1 MDHGCGRLG
10 PRGARWRLRYTEG
23 IKPFPSEDP
32 DSSRISWDNPGVH
45 QNLTFPVQPDPWSGM
60 HRWLQKVRVEKTH
73 ADDEYGDVVVDTSLS
88 REVYEERSPDTLDVG
103 ARGPATAEFMMRPV
117 MPNRRANVVG
127 EN

>member
-1 MDHGCGRLG
+1 MGVVDLDHEGT
-10 PRGARWRLRYTEG
+10 RWPLRYTEG

-60 HRWLQKVRVEKTH
+60 HCWLQKVRVEKTH

-88 REVYEERSPDTLDVG
+88 REVYEEWL
-103 ARGPATAEFMMRPV
+103 A
-117 MPNRRANVVG
+117 
-127 EN
+127 